1 MAYFLKKSN
10 TNNDIYLQIYE
21 SFYDPERK
29 GSAHRSHKPIGY
41 VKKLIASGIDD
52 PISHYQE
59 EVDKLNASHKS
70 IRNRDN
76 NCIHQELPDGAYIR
90 SQHSS
95 Q

>member
-1 MAYFLKKSN
+1 MAYFLKKTN

-52 PISHYQE
+52 PVSYYQE

-70 IRNRDN
+70 KKA
-76 NCIHQELPDGAYIR
+76 QEKARQISDESPERYLGYFPLK
-90 SQHSS
+90 
-95 Q
+95 